1 MPSLRLILG
10 DQLSATISALDGYQK
25 GDTILIAEVQE
36 EATYAPHHPKKIAFL
51 FAAMRHF
58 AKQCEA
64 DGMSVRYITLDD
76 ALNSGLLYGEI
87 LRALEAT
94 GADRMICTAPG
105 EWRLQEAM
113 RQWETLLPVPV
124 EIREDT
130 RFLCS
135 REEFQQWARG
145 KKQLRMEIFYR
156 QMRQKYGILM
166 DANGKPTGGQWN
178 YDKENRKSPPAGLR
192 SPKRIQHAR
201 SPILREVLTLVEE
214 RFTSHF
220 GDLHPFYFAVT
231 RDQAL
236 MEADHFMHTL
246 LPHFGD
252 YQDAMVKDEAY
263 LYHSLL
269 APYLNA
275 GLLLPLE
282 LCLMAEKAYRDG
294 RAPLNAAEGF
304 IRQILGWR
312 EYVRG
317 VYWQF
322 MPEYETL
329 NYFNASRALPSSYWG
344 APTRMACIAQAVEHT
359 RVHAYSH
366 HIQRLMVTGNF
377 ALLAGIN
384 PHEVHEWYLSVY
396 ADAYGWV
403 EVPNTIGMALHAD
416 GGKMASKPYAA
427 SGKYIKRMSNF
438 CKGCSYDPEI
448 TVGEDACPF
457 NALYWDFLARHD
469 AVLRPNHRMP
479 YVYATWDKFGEQKQ
493 RAIRAQ
499 AQSLLRQLDD
509 GVL

>member
-1 MPSLRLILG
+1 MPALRLILG
-10 DQLSATISALDGYQK
+10 DQLSDTISALTDYRN
-25 GDTILIAEVQE
+25 GDTILMAEVQE

-51 FAAMRHF
+51 FSAMRHF
-58 AKQCEA
+58 AQRCKA
-64 DGMSVRYITLDD
+64 RGMAVRYVMLNE
-76 ALNSGLLYGEI
+76 AQNSGSLYGEV
-87 LRALEAT
+87 LRAVEAT
-94 GADRMICTAPG
+94 GATQLICTAPG
-105 EWRLQEAM
+105 EWRLHETM
-113 RQWETLLPVPV
+113 RQWETLLPIPV

-135 REEFQQWARG
+135 RKEFQQWARG

-156 QMRQKYGILM
+156 QMRQRHGLLM
-166 DANGKPTGGQWN
+166 EANGKPTGGQWN
-178 YDKENRKSPPAGLR
+178 YDKENRKPPPKGIR
-192 SPKRIQHAR
+192 SPKRIRHPR
-201 SPILREVLTLVEE
+201 DRIVTDVLALVED
-214 RFTSHF
+214 RFASHF

-231 RDQAL
+231 REQAL
-236 MEADHFMHTL
+236 KEATHFIEAL
-246 LPHFGD
+246 LPNFGD

-282 LCLMAEKAYRDG
+282 LCQMAEDAYRHG
-294 RAPLNAAEGF
+294 NVPLNAAEGF

-317 VYWQF
+317 VYWHF
-322 MPEYETL
+322 MPEYEHL
-329 NYFNASRALPSSYWG
+329 NFFKASRALPATYWG
-344 APTRMACIAQAVEHT
+344 APTRMNCMAQAVEHT

-384 PHEVHEWYLSVY
+384 PHEVHEWYLAVY

-416 GGKMASKPYAA
+416 GGMMASKPYAA

-438 CKGCSYDPEI
+438 CQDCHYDPEV
-448 TVGEDACPF
+448 TVGDRACPF
-457 NALYWDFLARHD
+457 NALYWDFLARHES
-469 AVLRPNHRMP
+469 VLRPNHRMP
-479 YVYATWDKFGEQKQ
+479 YVYATWDKFGDQKQ
-493 RAIRAQ
+493 MAIRGHAKE
-499 AQSLLRQLDD
+499 LLHRLDD
-509 GVL
+509 GAL